1 MNRRIRKRPAMLLAK
16 KIIEMMNPELK
27 IIRKQVDV
35 FGEELVVEF
44 MPADLLAVCCSYPTK
59 IDCTFTCMIVN
70 KEYEESKERKGLRI
84 PVNLN
89 FPIPMASKILRV
101 SEHDFGEL
109 NKLYRKYLE
118 CLDKVEVQEALTY
131 SKIQRLGTL
140 RRLEEAYP
148 AYIKWVE
155 FYFNLT
161 EDKK

>member
-1 MNRRIRKRPAMLLAK
+1 MLLAK
-16 KIIEMMNPELK
+16 KIIEMMYPELK
-27 IIRKQVDV
+27 KFRKEVDD

-59 IDCTFTCMIVN
+59 IHCTFTCMIVN
-70 KEYEESKERKGLRI
+70 KEYEESEGRKGFRI

-89 FPIPMASKILRV
+89 FPIPLASKILRV

-109 NKLYRKYLE
+109 NKLFCKYLE
-118 CLDKVEVQEALTY
+118 CLGKVEAQEALTY

-140 RRLEEAYP
+140 KRLEEAYP
-148 AYIKWVE
+148 AYIKWVD

-161 EDKK
+161 EDKI